1 MTGNITHS
9 TSQFIQPANEEI
21 LIETFDDVDVLVR
34 PVLFDEY
41 CPLDGQF
48 AKILKRT
55 FDLTFTLLAFVFVL
69 WWLIP
74 LFALLVKLSSK
85 GPVFFIQTRTGMH
98 NEPFLCIKFRSMYVN
113 EHAHLK
119 HATRNDTRVTPIG
132 YFLRKFSLDELPQFI
147 NVFLGQMSIV
157 GPRPL
162 MLKHTE
168 QYAQQM
174 DSFMVRHRVKPG
186 ITGLS
191 QIKGYRGEMYDNRM
205 LRNRLKFDLFYLAKW
220 NLFLDAVIIIKSL
233 KLMLFGDDNAY

>member
-21 LIETFDDVDVLVR
+21 LKEAFDDVDLLVQ
-34 PVLFDEY
+34 PILFDEY
-41 CPLDGQF
+41 CPLDGLF
-48 AKILKRT
+48 AKIVKRT
-55 FDLTFTLLAFVFVL
+55 FDLTFTLFAFVFVL

-98 NEPFLCIKFRSMYVN
+98 NKPFLCIKFRSMYVN
-113 EHAHLK
+113 EHANVK
-119 HATRNDTRVTPIG
+119 QATRNDSRVTPIG

-147 NVFLGQMSIV
+147 NVFLGQMSVV

-174 DSFMVRHRVKPG
+174 DSFMMRHRVKPG

-191 QIKGYRGEMYDNRM
+191 QIKGYRGEMHDNRM
-205 LRNRLKFDLFYLAKW
+205 LRNRLKFDLFYLSKW
-220 NLFLDAVIIIKSL
+220 NLFLDIVIIIKSL
-233 KLMLFGDDNAY
+233 KLMMFGDDNAY